1 MDLTTNIAPQ
11 RNGGLSLRNPVMT
24 ASGTFGFGV
33 EYAEMIDIQR
43 LGAIVCK
50 TTTRHPRT
58 GNPQPRIAEAT
69 AGMIN
74 SIGLQNPGVDAVL
87 AEKTPVWAAWEVPVV
102 VNIAGEDP
110 DDFAYLAKRF
120 DGAQGVAALEL
131 NLSCPNVAG
140 GLDFSTDP
148 KRTLEV
154 VGKVRDATRLPVIAK
169 LTPNITDIVPIACAA
184 EEAGADAVSLT
195 NTLVGMVMDREARR
209 PMVATRFGGL
219 SGPAI
224 KPVSLAMVYK
234 VAGAVKIPVI
244 GIGGIRTGLD
254 AVDYFLAGASAVQ
267 VGTANFLNP
276 NASLDILRELEDYM
290 AEHGMESL
298 KDLIGK
304 GRTT

>member
-11 RNGGLSLRNPVMT
+11 RNGGLTLRNPVMT

-33 EYAEMIDIQR
+33 EYVDMIDIQR
-43 LGAIVCK
+43 IGAVVCK
-50 TTTRHPRT
+50 TTTRQPRT

-87 AEKTPVWAAWEVPVV
+87 ADKTPVWATWDVPVV
-102 VNIAGEDP
+102 VNIAGEDA
-110 DDFAYLAKRF
+110 DDFAYLAERF
-120 DGAQGVAALEL
+120 NGARGVAGLEL

-148 KRTLEV
+148 RRTREV
-154 VGKVRDATRLPVIAK
+154 VGKVRSVTQLPVIAK
-169 LTPNITDIVPIACAA
+169 LTPNITDIVPIAVAA

-234 VAGAVKIPVI
+234 VAGAVKIPVV
-244 GIGGIRTGLD
+244 GIGGIRSGLD
-254 AVDYFLAGASAVQ
+254 ALDYFLAGASAVQ

-276 NASLDILRELEDYM
+276 RATLDVLEELEDYM
-290 AEHGMESL
+290 AEHGVDNL
-298 KDLIGK
+298 KDLIGA
-304 GRTT
+304 GRT